1 LYAVIG
7 GTQTVSLS
15 VLEHLRTVTVDT
27 PYGPPSGAIT
37 IGAIAGRQFAFLPRH
52 GNPHM
57 LAPHRI
63 NYRANVWAMRHLGA
77 RGIVA
82 ICTTGGIRAAFGP
95 GSIVC
100 PDQIVDYTWGR
111 EHTFSD
117 GSSGEPV
124 HHAEFTHPFDPAL
137 RNELLA
143 ASLAADVEV
152 ADGACYGC
160 VNGPRLE
167 TAAEIRVLARDGCDL
182 VGQTMMP
189 EAGLAREAGLEY
201 AALCPVVNHAAGV
214 GLSEG
219 GIERSTLKATREATM
234 VRVMQVLLAFA
245 EGARARA

>member
-7 GTQTVSLS
+7 GTQTISLS
-15 VLEHLRTVTVDT
+15 VLEHLRSMTVET

-37 IGAIAGRQFAFLPRH
+37 IGAIAGREFAFLPRH
-52 GNPHM
+52 GNPYM

-63 NYRANVWAMRHLGA
+63 NYRANVWAMRELGV

-82 ICTTGGIRAAFGP
+82 ICTTGGIGAAFGP

-111 EHTFSD
+111 EHTFCD
-117 GSSGEPV
+117 GREGKPV
-124 HHAEFTHPFDPAL
+124 EHVEFTHPFDAAL
-137 RNELLA
+137 RRDLLA
-143 ASLAADVEV
+143 ASLAAGVEV

-214 GLSEG
+214 GLSER

-245 EGARARA
+245 EGGRFRP